1 MFENGKLCRV
11 CSFLQFGSFVLKIE
25 CLSDIQLLLYLRRRN
40 AKKKRYFSPN
50 QGGLFRG
57 SFLGDGR
64 GEGIITLLSKT
75 RWSYARNLKFGKY
88 TLHM

>member
-1 MFENGKLCRV
+1 MFIRYSTIVIFKEKKR
-11 CSFLQFGSFVLKIE
+11 
-25 CLSDIQLLLYLRRRN
+25 
-40 AKKKRYFSPN
+40 KKKRYFSPN